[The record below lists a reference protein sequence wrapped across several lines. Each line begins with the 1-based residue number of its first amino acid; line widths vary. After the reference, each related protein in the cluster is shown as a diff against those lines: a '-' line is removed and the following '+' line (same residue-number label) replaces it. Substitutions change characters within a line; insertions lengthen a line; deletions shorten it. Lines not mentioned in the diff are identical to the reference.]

1 MHRYISILLYRHI
14 YKVRQQTINDKLM
27 NAKKYIII
35 RIKVKVQK
43 MLQNATQKFEYLRS
57 NWVQ

>member
-14 YKVRQQTINDKLM
+14 YIVRQKTINDKLM

-35 RIKVKVQK
+35 RIKVRYKK
-43 MLQNATQKFEYLRS
+43 NAAKRNSE
-57 NWVQ
+57 V